1 MIIVNQDKKSIYNFD
16 NLVSITIV
24 PDTDNEEYR
33 VRCVD
38 ILGGTTLGRYA
49 TEKRA
54 MDVLD
59 KIVNA
64 AGLGMYTYVMPKK

>member
-1 MIIVNQDKKSIYNFD
+1 MIIVSQDKKSIYNFD
-16 NLVSITIV
+16 NLVAIKVES
-24 PDTDNEEYR
+24 DSDNEKHR
-33 VRCVD
+33 VRCLD
-38 ILGGTTLGRYA
+38 TLGATTIGTYS

-54 MDVLD
+54 LDVLD